1 MSYVW
6 KKKEKEK
13 EKISA
18 QRISVSHAVMAS
30 GDLRGWLY
38 RDMNLTPIP
47 CSIYKQNH
55 DAVSR
60 RKHLRLRQPR
70 PKSWWRSIPRAGN
83 DRGVLDD
90 AQLAQGHGTGPE
102 RSETRQTNLMVK
114 NKCMERSPER
124 DEDVSTY

>member
-18 QRISVSHAVMAS
+18 QRISVSHAMMTS

-38 RDMNLTPIP
+38 RDMNLTLIP

-60 RKHLRLRQPR
+60 RKQR
-70 PKSWWRSIPRAGN
+70 PGPQEVVGGYCDLGYSRA
-83 DRGVLDD
+83 RATTEV
-90 AQLAQGHGTGPE
+90 AKTMH
-102 RSETRQTNLMVK
+102 S
-114 NKCMERSPER
+114 
-124 DEDVSTY
+124 